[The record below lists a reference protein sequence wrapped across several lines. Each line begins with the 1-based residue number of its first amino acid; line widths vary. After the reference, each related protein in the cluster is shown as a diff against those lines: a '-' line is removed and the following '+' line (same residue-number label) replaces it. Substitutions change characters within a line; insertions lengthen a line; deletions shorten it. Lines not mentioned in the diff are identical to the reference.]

1 MENELITPDGKPVVM
16 LRTDKSVQ
24 RFILKHYGNPEQVD
38 FLRIISV
45 GLSLTPLTAEDVI
58 DLTMMARLQRSAK
71 VHGMVVQY
79 QID

>member
-1 MENELITPDGKPVVM
+1 MTPDGKPIVM
-16 LRTDKSVQ
+16 LTTDKKVH
-24 RFILKHYGNPEQVD
+24 RFSLKHYGNDEQVD

-45 GLSLTPLTAEDVI
+45 GLFEKPLTANDVF
-58 DLTMMARLQRSAK
+58 DLTTMARLQRSAK